1 MINRLLIFVAFV
13 GSIVLAIFLLT
24 SFPYD
29 ESEVPE
35 AADNFGGGF
44 SSDETVGR
52 SLATGE
58 TSSVDS
64 RAALPVDTRSLPIA
78 NDSAQVENQRIGTY
92 GFDALAYA
100 DIAFEREWS
109 DFVSALDLTEVEK
122 SQLKEIITGYT
133 AYNMELL
140 EQARNGL
147 ITASERRD
155 AFLKPQDLEER
166 VSLVLSAEQM
176 ELFRA
181 NQRKILEDFETDTN
195 ATTQTLIESGTTDI
209 LMYSSLNDLNT
220 VRAYIASGTD
230 VNTRPIDGGT
240 SPLHNA
246 IRRNNA
252 EMAQALIEAGAD
264 VNWPTDTYNVSPLIE
279 AARIGN
285 THIINELVV
294 AGADM
299 EFYPPEFV
307 GYTAL
312 AEAAGN
318 GHTDAVATLLTL
330 GADAT
335 GEAGSNALA
344 YAIRN
349 GYQKM
354 ERFLINAGANS
365 GSQIVEAARRS
376 RDRRASN

>member
-1 MINRLLIFVAFV
+1 M
-13 GSIVLAIFLLT
+13 AIFLLS
-24 SFPYD
+24 SFHDD
-29 ESEVPE
+29 ESDTSETADSIGNEFLNNKIADRPLAAGEVP
-35 AADNFGGGF
+35 
-44 SSDETVGR
+44 
-52 SLATGE
+52 
-58 TSSVDS
+58 SVDS
-64 RAALPVDTRSLPIA
+64 QEVLPASTRTLPGV
-78 NDSAQVENQRIGTY
+78 NDSEQVESRQIETY
-92 GFDALAYA
+92 GFDAIAYA
-100 DIAFEREWS
+100 DTAFEKEWS

-147 ITASERRD
+147 ITANERRG

-181 NQRKILEDFETDTN
+181 NQRKILEDFETETN
-195 ATTQTLIESGTTDI
+195 ATAQTLIESGTTDI

-220 VRAYIASGTD
+220 VRAYIASGID

-264 VNWPTDTYNVSPLIE
+264 VNWPTNTYNVSPLIE

-285 THIINELVV
+285 TLIINELVV

-307 GYTAL
+307 GFTAL
-312 AEAAGN
+312 TEAAGN

-349 GYQKM
+349 GYQEM
-354 ERFLINAGANS
+354 EWFLINAGAS
-365 GSQIVEAARRS
+365 I
-376 RDRRASN
+376 D